1 MVTMA
6 EDRHGDAP
14 PDRGKSKRV
23 REQLPVLTTYLQ
35 DVFARNL
42 LSILLIFIMA
52 PPIQRRKK
60 SASAEITFDPNAREE
75 YLTGFH
81 KRKVQRIKHAQEEA
95 TKKERQERILQRKRV
110 RRGLSIV
117 ARYITDPHA

>member
-1 MVTMA
+1 
-6 EDRHGDAP
+6 
-14 PDRGKSKRV
+14 
-23 REQLPVLTTYLQ
+23 
-35 DVFARNL
+35 
-42 LSILLIFIMA
+42 MA
-52 PPIQRRKK
+52 PPIKRRKK

-95 TKKERQERILQRKRV
+95 TKKERQERILERKRV

-117 ARYITDPHA
+117 ARYITDPQS